1 MENNFNVNSIEIK
14 DKNNEISN
22 IIKIKSNSANIN
34 NLYCICIISINED
47 EQITNIIKDV
57 ISEIKF

>member
-22 IIKIKSNSANIN
+22 IKKLNQILLILI
-34 NLYCICIISINED
+34 ICIVFVLF
-47 EQITNIIKDV
+47 Q
-57 ISEIKF
+57 

>member
-47 EQITNIIKDV
+47 EQISNIIKDV